1 MLEFLSKTFS
11 SSIKLIIWSWGFS
24 SVVKCLL
31 GPGFGPQLGKGKEK
45 GKKKRKKII

>member
-1 MLEFLSKTFS
+1 MRG
-11 SSIKLIIWSWGFS
+11 WGFS

-45 GKKKRKKII
+45 GKKKKEKDYMMFVLDSFHLLVYIC